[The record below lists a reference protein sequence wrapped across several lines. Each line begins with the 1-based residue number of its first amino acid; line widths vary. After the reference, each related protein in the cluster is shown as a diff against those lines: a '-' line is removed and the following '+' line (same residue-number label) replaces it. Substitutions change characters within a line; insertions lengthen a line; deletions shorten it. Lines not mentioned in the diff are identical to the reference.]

1 MSGRS
6 IKAVKVLL
14 PVLAGLAVITAGI
27 WFHRRL
33 IVFFPVPVMGLV
45 PPDDDDDVDEAHR
58 ALALIIQSGLKNESF
73 ARAWQDAVR
82 GTADQMTA
90 RIVGA
95 RMAGRIGIIQL
106 RYGVPIPPDVDSQ
119 TAKTAFILAV
129 QTEVARRVDAMPRPG
144 GFG

>member
-45 PPDDDDDVDEAHR
+45 PPDDGDVDEAHR
-58 ALALIIQSGLKNESF
+58 ALALIIQAGLKNESF

-90 RIVGA
+90 RIAGA
-95 RMAGRIGIIQL
+95 RMAGRTEMVQL
-106 RYGVPIPPDVDSQ
+106 RYGVPVPPDVDSQ
-119 TAKTAFILAV
+119 TAKMAFTLAV
-129 QTEVARRVDAMPRPG
+129 QTEVARRIDAMPHHG